1 VDEPV
6 DQDGATLEYAS
17 PTSPGLN
24 IAAAKMALVEGS
36 CGGIS
41 CEMQDILRTRLRIS
55 AIVLFLGFALF
66 LAWSLAWAEY
76 AVPGMLRLT
85 AAHAIVTVVL
95 GTCGVLLCRR
105 CQISTQ
111 MLRVKEAIIFGS
123 PAVFMLLMN
132 HFVFTSYAAKYGYIP
147 NPCSGWLTLI
157 FTYALFIPNSWR
169 RAAVVTGVL
178 GIAPLAMLGV
188 LDATDVNVSA
198 AMTADAMFAPHLAIH
213 MLLGVVVAVVGVHM
227 IGTLRVRAF
236 AAKQLG
242 QYRLRKLLGMGGMGE
257 VYLAEHQL
265 MKRPCAI
272 KVIRPEKAGDPNVLA
287 RFEREVRATAKLSH
301 WNSIEIY
308 DYGRTE
314 DGTFFYVM
322 EYLPGMNLHSL
333 VDQFGPLCASRT
345 IHFLRQ
351 ICDALGEAHGMGLVH
366 RDIKP
371 ANIFAA
377 RRGGIDDVAKL
388 LDFGLVKPKA
398 EDSVDVG
405 LTIVGAIAGSPQ
417 YMPPELATGDSEPSE
432 RTDIYSM
439 GALAY
444 YLATGQPPFQGSQPL
459 KVLLSVAQGDVV
471 RPTKV
476 KADVPADLEAI
487 ILKCLS
493 KNPDDRFQ
501 DVGQLK
507 EALDACQAAGQWSS
521 QDAASWW
528 AKNGAADAST
538 YTPLADDTLVAETQ
552 IS

>member
-1 VDEPV
+1 
-6 DQDGATLEYAS
+6 
-17 PTSPGLN
+17 
-24 IAAAKMALVEGS
+24 
-36 CGGIS
+36 
-41 CEMQDILRTRLRIS
+41 
-55 AIVLFLGFALF
+55 
-66 LAWSLAWAEY
+66 
-76 AVPGMLRLT
+76 
-85 AAHAIVTVVL
+85 
-95 GTCGVLLCRR
+95 
-105 CQISTQ
+105 
-111 MLRVKEAIIFGS
+111 
-123 PAVFMLLMN
+123 
-132 HFVFTSYAAKYGYIP
+132 
-147 NPCSGWLTLI
+147 
-157 FTYALFIPNSWR
+157 
-169 RAAVVTGVL
+169 
-178 GIAPLAMLGV
+178 
-188 LDATDVNVSA
+188 
-198 AMTADAMFAPHLAIH
+198 MFAPHLAIH

-398 EDSVDVG
+398 EDSIDAD

-439 GALAY
+439 GARAY

-493 KNPDDRFQ
+493 KNPNDRFQ
-501 DVGQLK
+501 NVDQLK
-507 EALDACQAAGQWSS
+507 EALDACEAAGQWSN
-521 QDAASWW
+521 QDAATWW
-528 AKNGAADAST
+528 AKNGAADASAD
-538 YTPLADDTLVAETQ
+538 TPLAADTLIAETQ
-552 IS
+552 IG